1 MVQQPHV
8 EVGNT
13 AVDLT
18 DGLAAGCY
26 VAQVLRVGDI
36 GGGGVFLSFCQVG
49 FGCFL
54 VAGGV
59 VGGLGFEHG
68 ED

>member
-1 MVQQPHV
+1 MS
-8 EVGNT
+8 
-13 AVDLT
+13 A
-18 DGLAAGCY
+18 
-26 VAQVLRVGDI
+26 R
-36 GGGGVFLSFCQVG
+36 GVFLSFCQVG

>member
-1 MVQQPHV
+1 MAGHRDRFQFP
-8 EVGNT
+8 VG
-13 AVDLT
+13 L
-18 DGLAAGCY
+18 
-26 VAQVLRVGDI
+26 VGYFE
-36 GGGGVFLSFCQVG
+36 GYGVRGVGGGVFLSFCQVG

>member
-36 GGGGVFLSFCQVG
+36 GGGCFYLFVKWVSGVFWWRVG
-49 FGCFL
+49 L
-54 VAGGV
+54 
-59 VGGLGFEHG
+59 
-68 ED
+68 